1 MADEERISVFY
12 FGKYDCLMVKLLD
25 CPHLWTSNNLTIQQ
39 SNNHLFMTVCF
50 IANFSK
56 TYFFDAIAKELEKA
70 NFEVVWIVVNE
81 RLRDFLY
88 ENYSEESVLYLNRD
102 WMQGEGEAIGE
113 FKINEL
119 VFGDRVLEHEPANG
133 IRFLTNIQ
141 QPIYD
146 FLKKHKVKTVFG
158 ETTWAHE
165 ILVHRMTRHA
175 KGLNCQYLNPHV
187 VRIPNGRFAFFTDE
201 QQSQILACDSGEKC
215 DTIFELKKPDYLVI
229 NDKKMKKNRSLGG
242 RLNRAKRF
250 FTNENI
256 DKNDPT
262 LISNKVVQFRSR
274 AGEEWRKETYR
285 GVKRVDFE
293 AIKNTNYVFIGLHKQ
308 PEASIDVF
316 GRYYED
322 QWVNIK
328 NIWRTL
334 PHGWQLIVKEH
345 TNAVGDRSLAFYQEL
360 DALPNLHFVHE
371 STNSWALIN
380 AAKLVVT
387 VTGTIAYEAALMQV
401 PSLTLAPTFFNDM
414 NYCRQIT
421 WNELNDC
428 ADLNMLCEDLKSEK
442 DNRLEFC
449 QYLMENSF
457 DGTFSDPNANPKIME
472 KENIRKIADGFL
484 QVLTKHTHTYVGREQ
499 EARTTLATA
508 E

>member
-1 MADEERISVFY
+1 MVDEGRISIFSY
-12 FGKYDCLMVKLLD
+12 Y
-25 CPHLWTSNNLTIQQ
+25 TSYVTQTFLSVLRYRTDRNVCVTKITI
-39 SNNHLFMTVCF
+39 MTVCF
-50 IANFSK
+50 MANFSK
-56 TYFFDAIAKELEKA
+56 TYFFDAIARELEKA
-70 NFEVVWIVVNE
+70 DFEIVWIVVNE
-81 RLRDFLY
+81 QLRNFLCKH
-88 ENYSEESVLYLNRD
+88 YSEEKVLYLNRD
-102 WMQGEGEAIGE
+102 WMQSDGAPVGE

-119 VFGDRVLEHEPANG
+119 VFGDRVLRHEAANG

-146 FLKKHKVKTVFG
+146 FLKKHQVKTVFG

-165 ILVHRMTRHA
+165 VLVHRMTRRLPDL
-175 KGLNCQYLNPHV
+175 GCRYLCPHV
-187 VRIPNGRFAFFTDE
+187 VRIPNGRFAFFMDE
-201 QQSQILACDSGEKC
+201 HQSEILEAPFRERDSHEICDS
-215 DTIFELKKPDYLVI
+215 IFELKKPDYLVI
-229 NDKKMKKNRSLGG
+229 NDKKMKKNRSFSG
-242 RLNRAKRF
+242 RLSRAKRF
-250 FTNENI
+250 FTSENI

-262 LISNKVVQFRSR
+262 LITNKETQFRSR

-285 GVKRVDFE
+285 SVKRIDFE
-293 AIKNTNYVFIGLHKQ
+293 DIKNTNYVFVGLHKQ

-322 QWVNIK
+322 QLVNIK
-328 NIWRTL
+328 NIWRAL

-345 TNAVGDRSLAFYQEL
+345 TNAVGDRSLAFYREL

-380 AAKLVVT
+380 QAKLVVT

-401 PSLTLAPTFFNDM
+401 PSLTLAPTFFNRM

-428 ADLNMLCEDLKSEK
+428 ADLNLLCEELKSEE

-449 QYLMENSF
+449 QYLSRNSF
-457 DGTFSDPNANPKIME
+457 EGTFSDPNANPKIME
-472 KENIRKIADGFL
+472 KENVRKVAEGFL
-484 QVLTKHTHTYVGREQ
+484 KILTRDTHTHAEREL
-499 EARTTLATA
+499 EAHATV
-508 E
+508 

>member
-1 MADEERISVFY
+1 M
-12 FGKYDCLMVKLLD
+12 
-25 CPHLWTSNNLTIQQ
+25 TI
-39 SNNHLFMTVCF
+39 CF

-56 TYFFDAIAKELEKA
+56 TYFFDAIAKQLEKA
-70 NFEVVWIVVNE
+70 DFEIVWIVVNE

-88 ENYSEESVLYLNRD
+88 ENYPEEKVLYLNRD
-102 WMQGEGEAIGE
+102 WMQGEGRPVGE

-119 VFGDRVLEHEPANG
+119 VFGDRVLRHEAANG

-141 QPIYD
+141 QAIYD
-146 FLKKHKVKTVFG
+146 FLKKHEVKTVFG

-165 ILVHRMTRHA
+165 ILVHRMTRHVRE
-175 KGLNCQYLNPHV
+175 LNCKYLNPHV
-187 VRIPNGRFAFFTDE
+187 IRIPNGRFAFFTDE
-201 QQSQILACDSGEKC
+201 QQSKILEYDNDEIC

-229 NDKKMKKNRSLGG
+229 NDKKMKKNRSFSG
-242 RLNRAKRF
+242 RLSRAKRF

-262 LISNKVVQFRSR
+262 LISNEAVRFRSR

-285 GVKRVDFE
+285 GVKRIDFE
-293 AIKNTNYVFIGLHKQ
+293 DIKNTNYVFVGLHKQ

-322 QWVNIK
+322 QLVNIK
-328 NIWRTL
+328 NIWRNL
-334 PHGWQLIVKEH
+334 PHDWQLIVKEH

-360 DALPNLHFVHE
+360 DALRNLHFVHE
-371 STNSWALIN
+371 STNSWTLIN
-380 AAKLVVT
+380 QAKLVVT

-401 PSLTLAPTFFNDM
+401 PSLTLAPTFFNRM

-421 WNELNDC
+421 WNELNNC
-428 ADLNMLCEDLKSEK
+428 TDLNLLCEQLKSEK

-449 QYLMENSF
+449 QYLWRNSF
-457 DGTFSDPNANPKIME
+457 EGTFSDPNANPKIME
-472 KENIRKIADGFL
+472 KANVRKVAEGFL
-484 QVLTKHTHTYVGREQ
+484 RILTRDVHTYAGDRL
-499 EARTTLATA
+499 EACATL
-508 E
+508 